1 MRLIRFL
8 LGTRHRLPE
17 TPRPRWLNLLII
29 IFLFYALS
37 IGMQPE
43 ADGTPSELKQKI
55 DKVGETF
62 SEENI
67 DKTLNIYRSAL
78 FPAYSARMEM
88 KDTKAGKGQSI
99 LCGQT
104 ATIAYRTS
112 VYEGRELSHHA
123 TASQPLV
130 FSLGDGKAIPAL
142 EQGVTGMRVGG
153 KRTIIALPSMSYG
166 IQKFADGTEKLTDQ
180 ELVQLDVELLAISP
194 TAPDL
199 SALPFRVMQRGEGKF
214 VGGSSIC
221 GQTVKVHAT
230 IWDVAGN
237 KLFATP
243 ADKPLSITL
252 GKGEVFLG
260 LEQGII
266 GLPSGAQR
274 TLIVPPAL
282 QGVLEGKTPTVQF
295 PLPEGQ
301 TVLVDVETLP

>member
-17 TPRPRWLNLLII
+17 APRPRWLNILII
-29 IFLFYALS
+29 VFLLYALS
-37 IGMQPE
+37 VGMRPE
-43 ADGTPSELKQKI
+43 PDGTPSELQQKI

-67 DKTLNIYRSAL
+67 DKTLDVYRSAL
-78 FPAYSARMEM
+78 FPSYSALLEM
-88 KDTKAGKGQSI
+88 KDTKLGKGQGV

-104 ATIAYRTS
+104 ATIAYRAS
-112 VYEGRELSHHA
+112 VYEGRALSHNA
-123 TASQPLV
+123 TASAPLV
-130 FSLGDGKAIPAL
+130 FTLGNGDAIPAL

-153 KRTIIALPSMSYG
+153 KRTILALPSMSYG
-166 IQKFADGTEKLTDQ
+166 IKKFSDGTEKLTSP
-180 ELVQLDVELLAISP
+180 ELVQLDVELLAVTP
-194 TAPDL
+194 EAPNL
-199 SALPFRVMQRGEGKF
+199 SALPFRIFHRGEGKF
-214 VGGSSIC
+214 VGGPSIC

-230 IWDVAGN
+230 IWDMAGN
-237 KLFATP
+237 KLFSTP
-243 ADKPLSITL
+243 ENKPLSITL

-282 QGVLEGKTPTVQF
+282 QGVLEGRKPTMQF